1 MLIIG
6 ERINSTRESI
16 ARAINE
22 HDVAFIQ
29 QEARQQADA
38 GADYIDVNAGAL
50 LGEEV
55 KYLAWLVKIVQEVVD
70 KPLCIDTGNVEALV
84 AALKLCQKLPIISSI
99 SAEKGRYQAFL
110 PVIKGSGCKVV
121 ALCVDDAGI
130 PANAESRVLVAGR
143 LIDALVSVGVKPGDI
158 YVDVLAQAVSAEAK
172 AVITVLDTIRRMKIA
187 YPDVNTVLGMSNV
200 SFGLPNRRLLNQN
213 FAVLCLEAGL
223 DAAIA
228 DPLDRKLM
236 ASILSAD
243 VLLGRDKYG
252 MNYSRAFRAG
262 KLG

>member
-22 HDVAFIQ
+22 QDVAFIQ

-50 LGEEV
+50 LGQEV
-55 KYLAWLVKIVQEVVD
+55 KYLTWLVRIVQEVVD
-70 KPLCIDTGNVEALV
+70 RPLCIDSGNAEALVEAL
-84 AALKLCQKLPIISSI
+84 KLSQKLHIISSI
-99 SAEKGRYQAFL
+99 SKEKSRFQSFL

-121 ALCVDDAGI
+121 ALCVDDDGI
-130 PANAESRVLVAGR
+130 PATAEGRVAVAGH
-143 LIDALVSVGVKPGDI
+143 LIEALVSSGTKVQDI
-158 YVDVLAQAVSAEAK
+158 YVDVLAQAVSAESR
-172 AVITVLDTIRRMKIA
+172 AVITVLDTIRKVKAA
-187 YPDVNTVLGMSNV
+187 YSEVNTVLGMSNV

-213 FAVLCLEAGL
+213 FAAMCLEAGL

-236 ASILSAD
+236 ANILAAD

-252 MNYSRAFRAG
+252 MSYSLAFRAG
-262 KLG
+262 KLV

>member
-22 HDVAFIQ
+22 QDVAFIQ

-38 GADYIDVNAGAL
+38 GADYIDVNAGAM

-55 KYLAWLVKIVQEVVD
+55 KYLSWLVKIVQEVVD
-70 KPLCIDTGNVEALV
+70 KPLCLDTGNADALV
-84 AALKLCQKLPIISSI
+84 AVLKMCQKLPIISSV
-99 SAEKGRYQAFL
+99 SEEKGRYRSFM
-110 PVIKGSGCKVV
+110 PVIRGSGCKVV
-121 ALCVDDAGI
+121 ALCIDDDGI
-130 PANAESRVLVAGR
+130 PATADGRVTIAGR
-143 LIDALVSVGVKPGDI
+143 LIETLVSSGTKPGDI
-158 YVDVLAQAVSAEAK
+158 YMDVLAQAVSAESK
-172 AVITVLDTIRRMKIA
+172 AVVITLDTIRKMKSA
-187 YPDVNTVLGMSNV
+187 YPEVNTVLGMSNV
-200 SFGLPNRRLLNQN
+200 SFGLPNRRLLNQS
-213 FAVLCLEAGL
+213 FAVMCLEAGL

-236 ASILSAD
+236 ANILSAD

-252 MNYSRAFRAG
+252 MNYTRAFRAG
-262 KLG
+262 KLV